1 MYTSRHRKAQTVH
14 IRIHVHS
21 PGFTEFQ
28 GISAGH
34 CQSQF
39 CSDQPVWC
47 ALLLSASGEIEE
59 RKWERVI
66 ERGVEGCV
74 TQQATGIS
82 MICMDLPLTNTWQR
96 ERGWRMVGSVFLHV
110 CRMELAFCNG
120 VDSLWDRNVKQYE
133 DRVRK
138 IKKNKIDEWQC
149 AFTQTSPTVS
159 HSYEIGHILKWYL
172 SFFNKLTFLGVI
184 IMKYVC
190 L

>member
-1 MYTSRHRKAQTVH
+1 MQTIKNQCMYVHMYTSKCTHRKAQTVH

-28 GISAGH
+28 GLSAGH

-59 RKWERVI
+59 RKWVI

-74 TQQATGIS
+74 IQQATGIS

-96 ERGWRMVGSVFLHV
+96 ERLKDGRISFPSCLSDGISILQWGDR
-110 CRMELAFCNG
+110 
-120 VDSLWDRNVKQYE
+120 DRNVKQYQ
-133 DRVRK
+133 DGVRK
-138 IKKNKIDEWQC
+138 IWRRKKIDEWQC
-149 AFTQTSPTVS
+149 AFTQTSPIVS

-172 SFFNKLTFLGVI
+172 SFF
-184 IMKYVC
+184 
-190 L
+190 

>member
-1 MYTSRHRKAQTVH
+1 MQTIKNQCMYVHMYTSKCTHRKAQTVH

-28 GISAGH
+28 GLSAGH

-59 RKWERVI
+59 RKWVI

-74 TQQATGIS
+74 IQQATGIS

-96 ERGWRMVGSVFLHV
+96 ERLKDGRISFPPCLSDGISILQWGRQFMRQKCKTVSRWG
-110 CRMELAFCNG
+110 
-120 VDSLWDRNVKQYE
+120 
-133 DRVRK
+133 
-138 IKKNKIDEWQC
+138 KKNMKKKKNWWMAMCFHSDKPNR
-149 AFTQTSPTVS
+149 FT
-159 HSYEIGHILKWYL
+159 
-172 SFFNKLTFLGVI
+172 
-184 IMKYVC
+184 
-190 L
+190 